1 MHEFQWKK
9 NIIDNAAIT
18 CMTII
23 VLLLIAAVYKLII
36 FKLNPNLCIATSI
49 KVYTCSMNLSRG
61 GGGGGRGWG
70 WGWENFTMGSP
81 KKYHF
86 TYPPNPGGWVQ
97 LYRLCLLLP
106 DFSDMGS
113 AKIGVT

>member
-61 GGGGGRGWG
+61 GGGGGEGGGGGGKTSLWG
-70 WGWENFTMGSP
+70 VP
-81 KKYHF
+81 KSIILPTHP
-86 TYPPNPGGWVQ
+86 TQVGGCSFIGFVCFCQIFQTWDQ
-97 LYRLCLLLP
+97 LKL
-106 DFSDMGS
+106 
-113 AKIGVT
+113 V